1 MTTTPDVRAPHPGPA
16 ARRAPRVHRAW
27 WVALAG
33 FVAMVGAAG
42 FRSVPGVL
50 IDPLHTEF
58 G

>member
-1 MTTTPDVRAPHPGPA
+1 MTTARDLQAPHLGPGSRP
-16 ARRAPRVHRAW
+16 RSRVHRAW

-50 IDPLHTEF
+50 IDPLH
-58 G
+58 